1 MLSLIE
7 PLVPLLFVI
16 CAILNINDKLKF
28 RAAIMFCAVSYLN
41 TIVTFQNAAWF
52 YYAGAVA
59 ISLLVYTFLVSG
71 SQWARLLTAILLC
84 STFVSL
90 LGLVNFNVYHLAS
103 IGNMVDL
110 TVIVTTFLE
119 LAVLAVMSTGILDS
133 DKPNSLREF
142 WYAMFHSISNRGY
155 RFTNKAQAR

>member
-1 MLSLIE
+1 
-7 PLVPLLFVI
+7 
-16 CAILNINDKLKF
+16 
-28 RAAIMFCAVSYLN
+28 MFCAVSYLN
-41 TIVTFQNAAWF
+41 TVVTFQNAAWY

-71 SQWARLLTAILLC
+71 AEWARLLTAILLS

-90 LGLVNFNVYHLAS
+90 LGLVNFNVYHLAG

-133 DKPNSLREF
+133 DKPNSFREF

-155 RFTNKAQAR
+155 RFTIKAQAR

>member
-1 MLSLIE
+1 
-7 PLVPLLFVI
+7 
-16 CAILNINDKLKF
+16 
-28 RAAIMFCAVSYLN
+28 MFCAVSYLN
-41 TIVTFQNAAWF
+41 TVVTFQNAAWY

-71 SQWARLLTAILLC
+71 SQWARLLTAILLS

-90 LGLVNFNVYHLAS
+90 LGLVNFNVYHIAS

-119 LAVLAVMSTGILDS
+119 LAVLAVMSTGML
-133 DKPNSLREF
+133 NRNATGNWRQLREF
-142 WYAMFHSISNRGY
+142 VIFSLSSGRYSSSI
-155 RFTNKAQAR
+155 KAQAR

>member
-1 MLSLIE
+1 MLSAIE
-7 PLVPLLFVI
+7 PLVPLLFVM
-16 CAILNINDKLKF
+16 CAILNINDKIKF
-28 RAAIMFCAVSYLN
+28 RAAVMFCAVSYLN
-41 TIVTFQNAAWF
+41 TVVTFQNAAWY

-71 SQWARLLTAILLC
+71 SQWARLLTAILLS

-90 LGLVNFNVYHLAS
+90 LGLVNFNVYHSAAF
-103 IGNMVDL
+103 GNMVDL

-133 DKPNSLREF
+133 DKPNSFREF

>member
-1 MLSLIE
+1 MLSAIE
-7 PLVPLLFVI
+7 PLVPLLFVM
-16 CAILNINDKLKF
+16 CAILNINDKIKF
-28 RAAIMFCAVSYLN
+28 RAAVMFCAVSYLN
-41 TIVTFQNAAWF
+41 TVVTFQNAAWY

-71 SQWARLLTAILLC
+71 SKWAILLTLILL
-84 STFVSL
+84 SSAIVSL
-90 LGLVNFNVYHLAS
+90 LGLVNFHINHSAAF
-103 IGNMVDL
+103 GNMVNL

-133 DKPNSLREF
+133 DKPNSFREF